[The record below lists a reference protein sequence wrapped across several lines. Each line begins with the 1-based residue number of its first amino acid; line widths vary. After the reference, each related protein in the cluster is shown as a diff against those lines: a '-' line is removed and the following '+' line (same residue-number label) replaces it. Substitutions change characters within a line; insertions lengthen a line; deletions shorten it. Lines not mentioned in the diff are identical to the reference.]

1 MLAQNFTSNS
11 TSPGSGYILG
21 GTSTMFNILD
31 PLVPGRAVL
40 MTSLGAVGQE
50 GTVELNKTVDWLSTC
65 ACGTQGGGAVVTA
78 NFTTGAGSM
87 GGDGVLLALVDS
99 TVQTPGNTS
108 YITSSICGLA
118 AVRPQHALILE
129 FSTRDTTSCGAGGT
143 PVDLRLV
150 RTYDAATQPEVK
162 ELLHTLQPGA
172 GVSCQPACT
181 LAPYMY
187 SGAWW
192 EAQIF
197 LPTDFQTDVQIFTD
211 GQLRMTLLDNS
222 YVPSSFYVLAAG
234 RSSDGATDRNGVAN
248 VHVDCVGNTKW
259 GPDKNVAHQYYPS
272 ATVTTAAPRTMLLVA
287 ALLALSA
294 LL

>member
-50 GTVELNKTVDWLSTC
+50 GTVELNQTVDWLSTC
-65 ACGTQGGGAVVTA
+65 ACGSQDGGAVVTA

-108 YITSSICGLA
+108 YVTASSCGLA

-143 PVDLRLV
+143 AVDLRLV
-150 RTYDAATQPEVK
+150 RTYDASTPPTV
-162 ELLHTLQPGA
+162 LLHTLQPGA

-192 EAQIF
+192 EAQIV
-197 LPTDFQTDVQIFTD
+197 LPTDFQKDVQVYTD

-222 YVPSSFYVLAAG
+222 YVPASFYVLAAG
-234 RSSDGATDRNGVAN
+234 RSSDSATDRNGVAN
-248 VHVDCVGNTKW
+248 VHVDCVGNTAW
-259 GPDKNVAHQYYPS
+259 SPDNNVAHQYYPS
-272 ATVTTAAPRTMLLVA
+272 AAGPAAAPRTMLLVA
-287 ALLALSA
+287 ALLALAA